1 MLYVKGIIFN
11 ERERECLYITFPKM
25 ICAFLPQIPDVKINT
40 VTLKTFLPMKEEDYY
55 KIINMISETGS
66 LSHDESRCLM
76 FFCNCDGSS
85 MDQTKCLVSLIQQR

>member
-1 MLYVKGIIFN
+1 MLYVRGTIFN
-11 ERERECLYITFPKM
+11 EIETEYYIGFPTM

-40 VTLKTFLPMKEEDYY
+40 LKTFLPIKEKYY
-55 KIINMISETGS
+55 NEIINMISETGS

-85 MDQTKCLVSLIQQR
+85 MAKCLVSLIQQR